1 MWRLVEP
8 KKLTK
13 IKVEGTKEMS
23 LKRLITTLAAG
34 VSFVLA
40 GACSAVQA
48 QTTIQ
53 LGVLDCDISAGFGLI
68 FTEKQTLNCV
78 YTPDNGGVTNRYT
91 GSVEEFGLELGAT
104 SGGVL
109 TWVVLSAEK
118 GVPQGALAG
127 TYVGLSANA
136 SVGVGLGANALNG
149 GFNRAYILQ
158 PYSVQTQTGMNVAAG
173 ISKVTLRSAQ

>member
-1 MWRLVEP
+1 
-8 KKLTK
+8 
-13 IKVEGTKEMS
+13 MS
-23 LKRLITTLAAG
+23 LKRLITMLAAG

-40 GACSAVQA
+40 GAFSAAQA

-53 LGVLDCDISAGFGLI
+53 LGVLECDISAGFGLI
-68 FTEKQTLNCV
+68 FTEKQSLSCV
-78 YTPDNGGVTNRYT
+78 YTPSNGGTTDRYS
-91 GSVEEFGLELGAT
+91 GNVEEFGLELGAT

-118 GVPQGALAG
+118 GVPKGALAG

-136 SVGVGLGANALNG
+136 SVGVGVGANDLSG

-158 PYSVQTQTGMNVAAG
+158 PYSIQTQTGMNVAAG
-173 ISKVTLRSAQ
+173 ISKVTLRSVQ